1 MLIVPI
7 IPVVLYLGLSPAVTG
22 FHRPALASAKLKHH
36 VQHVNW
42 KILRM
47 TSDGDASKGD
57 APPTMSAKIAALK
70 AEAAK
75 FRAEA
80 AELESVQAVDRAKAV
95 EDVFRKFDINQDGE
109 ISVDELR
116 EGLNSI
122 FGPDAALTDDRAE
135 KLLRAFDDSGDG
147 ALQLEEFKSINEF
160 RMKLDQLIL
169 EEKDA
174 ALESQ
179 RNATEARQAAN
190 LAQEKVKMLEEL
202 LNDSPPTTSDKVV
215 SLIPY
220 IFPLVD
226 VIPYGQ
232 YLLNKELDS
241 PLVAFVTTVYA
252 IYQAVPFSG
261 LFAFFVLSFLSGNM
275 SLNRIVRFNMQQ
287 AIYLDIALFVP
298 GLLGGLATYC
308 IPTFLGIPL
317 TQETIVNSSTLTFL
331 LTSAIIIY
339 CCGSS
344 LAGITPDK
352 VPFISERVEKRVPT
366 ADMFDKEGNFVGRQG
381 PGEEEEKGRD
391 EN

>member
-7 IPVVLYLGLSPAVTG
+7 ILVVLYLGLSPAVTG

-36 VQHVNW
+36 VQHANW

-80 AELESVQAVDRAKAV
+80 AELESVQAADRAKAV

-202 LNDSPPTTSDKVV
+202 LNDSPPSPPVV
-215 SLIPY
+215 GHAQP
-220 IFPLVD
+220 
-226 VIPYGQ
+226 
-232 YLLNKELDS
+232 
-241 PLVAFVTTVYA
+241 
-252 IYQAVPFSG
+252 
-261 LFAFFVLSFLSGNM
+261 
-275 SLNRIVRFNMQQ
+275 
-287 AIYLDIALFVP
+287 
-298 GLLGGLATYC
+298 
-308 IPTFLGIPL
+308 
-317 TQETIVNSSTLTFL
+317 
-331 LTSAIIIY
+331 
-339 CCGSS
+339 
-344 LAGITPDK
+344 
-352 VPFISERVEKRVPT
+352 
-366 ADMFDKEGNFVGRQG
+366 
-381 PGEEEEKGRD
+381 
-391 EN
+391 